1 MHHSKYPT
9 AASKPTVVVA
19 DATLM
24 DCQLVTDAI
33 ERHDRFR
40 VIGKATSSSEIVAT
54 VRELQPKVVVIS
66 ARLQDGTF
74 AGLLALRG
82 LRALSVPTRIVMLL
96 DKDERELIV
105 EAFLNNVRGVFCRIG
120 SSQELRTCIQRVH
133 DGQIWINNAQLEYIV
148 EALMQAPALRGTNGR
163 VATVLSKREER
174 DCSTRGF
181 GSVESRHLWQTRV
194 KPTHGQKSFVPYLR
208 ESGYFHPY
216 RTPALHL
223 EITSKPSSSDRELGL
238 DFPAQMSA

>member
-40 VIGKATSSSEIVAT
+40 VIGRATSSSEIVAT

-163 VATVLSKREER
+163 VATVLSKREEEIAQLVALGLSNR
-174 DCSTRGF
+174 DISGKLELSQHTVKNHLSRIFEKVGISTRIELLLYIL
-181 GSVESRHLWQTRV
+181 SH
-194 KPTHGQKSFVPYLR
+194 
-208 ESGYFHPY
+208 
-216 RTPALHL
+216 
-223 EITSKPSSSDRELGL
+223 SKPSSSDRELGL